1 MPLLPLLELF
11 VASLSNSMWVVG
23 VAKAGVEEGVSQIGQ
38 SCIIAPSGEVVAQA
52 TTLEDELVVA
62 RCDLEMARQYRENT
76 INFALN
82 RRIEHYGLI
91 SARIE
96 PQAP

>member
-1 MPLLPLLELF
+1 ML
-11 VASLSNSMWVVG
+11 G

-62 RCDLEMARQYRENT
+62 RCDLAMAQQYKEHT
-76 INFALN
+76 INFAMN
-82 RRIEHYGLI
+82 RHIEHYRPI
-91 SARIE
+91 TRQAAAVE
-96 PQAP
+96 PSDE